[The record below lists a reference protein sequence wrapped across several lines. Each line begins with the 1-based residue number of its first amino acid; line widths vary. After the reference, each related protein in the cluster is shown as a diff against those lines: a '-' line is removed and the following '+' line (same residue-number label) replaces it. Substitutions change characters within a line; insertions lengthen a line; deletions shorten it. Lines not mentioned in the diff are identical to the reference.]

1 MKKIT
6 FLFVLMSGFLFSQEF
21 KITPENY
28 KNKNDETKNFVVLE
42 FENKTKN
49 ELFKKVKSFINSTY
63 KGVKFDGYNE
73 VENEQIVLD
82 VVSSNTAT
90 IMFIMSGSNIW
101 SISNRYEINFK
112 DNKIMIKP
120 TFKNLTNGVEEISL
134 NNGNFMVKSIFN
146 KKGEPSKEKSI
157 DFINSEANKF
167 VSEIKTAISSDSEW

>member
-1 MKKIT
+1 MKKLT
-6 FLFVLMSGFLFSQEF
+6 FLFILISGFLFSQEF

-42 FENKTKN
+42 FENKPKD
-49 ELFKKVKSFINSTY
+49 ELFKKVKSYIISNY
-63 KGVKFDGYNE
+63 KGIKNDGYNE
-73 VENEQIVLD
+73 IENEQIVLD
-82 VVSSNTAT
+82 VESRNTAT

-101 SISNRYEINFK
+101 AISNRYEINFK

-120 TFKNLTNGVEEISL
+120 SFKNLTNGVDEISL
-134 NNGNFMVKSIFN
+134 NNGNFMIKSIFN

-167 VSEIKTAISSDSEW
+167 VLDIKSAISADSEW